1 MQSDWRREQ
10 RQHENCARLAGRL
23 RGTGSL
29 QAMATFTRPRSAHVR
44 LPDDFGLGVAVTMA
58 VVALLGLVLL
68 VSLSLPSR
76 GPVAE
81 APAPGGVIETP
92 AQSPP
97 PTIQ

>member
-1 MQSDWRREQ
+1 
-10 RQHENCARLAGRL
+10 
-23 RGTGSL
+23 
-29 QAMATFTRPRSAHVR
+29 MATFTRPRSAHAR
-44 LPDDFGLGVAVTMA
+44 LPDDFGLGVVVTVA

-81 APAPGGVIETP
+81 APAPGGAVVETP

>member
-1 MQSDWRREQ
+1 
-10 RQHENCARLAGRL
+10 
-23 RGTGSL
+23 
-29 QAMATFTRPRSAHVR
+29 MATFTRPRGAHVR
-44 LPDDFGLGVAVTMA
+44 LPDDFGLGVAVTVA

-81 APAPGGVIETP
+81 PPAPGGVVVETP

-97 PTIQ
+97 PAVP

>member
-1 MQSDWRREQ
+1 M
-10 RQHENCARLAGRL
+10 AGRL

-29 QAMATFTRPRSAHVR
+29 QGMATFTRRRSAHVR
-44 LPDDFGLGVAVTMA
+44 FPADFGLGVAVTVA
-58 VVALLGLVLL
+58 VVGLLGLALL

-81 APAPGGVIETP
+81 PPAPGGVVVETP
-92 AQSPP
+92 AQPPP

>member
-1 MQSDWRREQ
+1 
-10 RQHENCARLAGRL
+10 
-23 RGTGSL
+23 
-29 QAMATFTRPRSAHVR
+29 MATFTRPRSAHAR
-44 LPDDFGLGVAVTMA
+44 LPDDFGLGVVVTVA

-81 APAPGGVIETP
+81 APAPGGVVVETP

>member
-1 MQSDWRREQ
+1 
-10 RQHENCARLAGRL
+10 
-23 RGTGSL
+23 
-29 QAMATFTRPRSAHVR
+29 MATFTRPRGAHVR
-44 LPDDFGLGVAVTMA
+44 LPDDFGLGITVTVA

-81 APAPGGVIETP
+81 APAPGEVVGETP
-92 AQSPP
+92 AQLPP